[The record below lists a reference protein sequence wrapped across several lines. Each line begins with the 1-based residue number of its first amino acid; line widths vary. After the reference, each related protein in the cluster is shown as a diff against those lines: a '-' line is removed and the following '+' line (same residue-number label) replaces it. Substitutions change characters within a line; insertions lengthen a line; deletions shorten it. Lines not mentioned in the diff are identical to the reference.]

1 MVIRQPGLI
10 ILEPQGG
17 TTGDQI
23 FKDNWHHIAITR
35 TSGSVQ
41 AWYDGRKYGTAI
53 TNTTDFSTSANFS
66 VGVGREDNY
75 DPFQGY
81 VNDVRVYKG
90 VAKYTSNFIP
100 ASTSPDILPDTPSGV
115 SGSSKLTKIIDG
127 AVSFDGSGDHLST
140 PHAASTY
147 EWLYSIHP

>member
-1 MVIRQPGLI
+1 MRTGTSRNGQIQFGD
-10 ILEPQGG
+10 QATWTNYFGTSSG
-17 TTGDQI
+17 TTGDTI

-66 VGVGREDNY
+66 VGVGRENNH

-81 VNDVRVYKG
+81 VNDVRVYKLRS
-90 VAKYTSNFIP
+90 KIHRFFCSSINQPNY
-100 ASTSPDILPDTPSGV
+100 SPRFSIRC
-115 SGSSKLTKIIDG
+115 
-127 AVSFDGSGDHLST
+127 
-140 PHAASTY
+140 
-147 EWLYSIHP
+147 EWWF